1 MTFAK
6 QGDINLEVLPPF
18 RKCALALSV
27 LATLHEEERRERACC
42 PPVGIFEGMG
52 GGGRE
57 GGVDFIFYFL

>member
-27 LATLHEEERRERACC
+27 LATLHEEERRERAC

-52 GGGRE
+52 GVGRE